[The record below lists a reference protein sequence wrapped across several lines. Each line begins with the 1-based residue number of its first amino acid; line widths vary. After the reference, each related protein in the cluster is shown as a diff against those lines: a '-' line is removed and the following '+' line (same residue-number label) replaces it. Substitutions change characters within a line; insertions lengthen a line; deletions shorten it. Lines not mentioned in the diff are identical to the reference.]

1 VAGGMRDCAIFS
13 YLKEQAMTA
22 SAPPCIYPTF
32 RYNDALSVLDWFTG
46 VLGFEVKAKFLDG
59 DKLGH
64 AELALGSSM
73 IMMGE
78 AANDFFGAIVGQP
91 GDQGGK
97 AVYVAVDD
105 VDALFA
111 KVEASGATIEQGPTD
126 RSYGS
131 REFICRDPG
140 GNVWCFGTYWP
151 KA

>member
-1 VAGGMRDCAIFS
+1 
-13 YLKEQAMTA
+13 MTA
-22 SAPPCIYPTF
+22 TPEPPRIFPTF
-32 RYNDALSVLDWFTG
+32 RYRDALAVLDWFTG
-46 VLGFEVKAKFLDG
+46 VLGFEIREKHVENG
-59 DKLGH
+59 RLGH

-73 IMMGE
+73 IMVGE
-78 AANDFFGAIVGQP
+78 AADDFFGAIVGQP

-97 AVYVAVDD
+97 AIYVAVDD

-111 KVEASGATIEQGPTD
+111 KVEASGATIEQGLTE

>member
-1 VAGGMRDCAIFS
+1 
-13 YLKEQAMTA
+13 MTA

-46 VLGFEVKAKFLDG
+46 VLGFEIKAKFLDG

-78 AANDFFGAIVGQP
+78 AAEDFFGGIVGQP

-111 KVEASGATIEQGPTD
+111 RVEASGAVIEEGLTE

-140 GNVWCFGTYWP
+140 GNVWCVGTYRP

>member
-1 VAGGMRDCAIFS
+1 MTDAI
-13 YLKEQAMTA
+13 E
-22 SAPPCIYPTF
+22 PPRIYPTF
-32 RYNDALSVLDWFTG
+32 RFRDALSVLDWFTD
-46 VLGFEVKAKFLDG
+46 VLGFEIREKHVENDRLA
-59 DKLGH
+59 H
-64 AELALGSSM
+64 AELAFGSSM

-78 AANDFFGAIVGQP
+78 AADDFFGAIVGWP

-97 AVYVAVDD
+97 SVYVAVDE

-111 KVEASGATIEQGPTD
+111 KVKTSGVVIEQAPTE
-126 RSYGS
+126 RPYGS

>member
-1 VAGGMRDCAIFS
+1 
-13 YLKEQAMTA
+13 MTA
-22 SAPPCIYPTF
+22 TTEAPRIFPTF
-32 RYNDALSVLDWFTG
+32 RYKDALSVLDWFTDE
-46 VLGFEVKAKFLDG
+46 LGFEIREKHVENG
-59 DKLGH
+59 RLGH

-73 IMMGE
+73 IMLGE
-78 AANDFFGAIVGQP
+78 AADDFFGAIVGQP

-111 KVEASGATIEQGPTD
+111 KVEASGATIEQGLTD

>member
-1 VAGGMRDCAIFS
+1 
-13 YLKEQAMTA
+13 MTT
-22 SAPPCIYPTF
+22 SEPPRIYPTF
-32 RYNDALSVLDWFTG
+32 RYKDALSVLDWFTG
-46 VLGFEVKAKFLDG
+46 VLGFKIKAKHLNG

-64 AELALGSSM
+64 AELAFGSSM

-78 AANDFFGAIVGQP
+78 AADDEFGAIVGQP
-91 GDQGGK
+91 DDQGGK
-97 AVYVAVDD
+97 ATYVAVDN
-105 VDALFA
+105 VDALFSR
-111 KVEASGATIEQGPTD
+111 VEASGAVIEEGLTE

>member
-1 VAGGMRDCAIFS
+1 MTTTEPPRIF
-13 YLKEQAMTA
+13 
-22 SAPPCIYPTF
+22 PTF
-32 RYNDALSVLDWFTG
+32 RYSDALSVLDWFAE
-46 VLGFEVKAKFLDG
+46 VLGFEIRQKHMNG
-59 DKLGH
+59 GKLGH
-64 AELALGSSM
+64 AELAFGSSM

-78 AANDFFGAIVGQP
+78 AADDEFGAIVGQP

-111 KVEASGATIEQGPTD
+111 RVEASGAAIEQGLTD
-126 RSYGS
+126 RDYGS

-151 KA
+151 KAS